1 MSADRPL
8 LVLVNRAAGSVEVAQ
23 LDEVCRTLEA
33 RSPSG
38 IEVRDPAPGAEYAET
53 VATAVGR
60 DVVVVGGDGS
70 LHQLLQELSDQ
81 DLLGQVGAVGLVPM
95 GTGNDLARGTGLP
108 LEPLEAVPVAV
119 GGKVRGRSL
128 LIDGRGEVVANA
140 VHCGVAAEATA
151 RAADVK
157 GRLGRAAYVWG
168 ALRAGVTSTGWHLRV
183 TVDGTTV
190 VDGSDRV
197 LMVSAVLGSTVGG
210 GTPIVPPSPEDDGL
224 VHVVVACGTSPWA
237 RVGFARA
244 LRRGRH
250 AERDDVLVVSG
261 REVLVEAVDPRD
273 AFRVN
278 TDGEV
283 SEGRSLTRR
292 WRLQREAW
300 RLRVPA
306 D

>member
-1 MSADRPL
+1 MTGDRRL
-8 LVLVNRAAGSVEVAQ
+8 LVLVNRAAGSAQEGQ
-23 LDEVCRTLEA
+23 LDEVCRALSS
-33 RSPSG
+33 RSDSG
-38 IEVRDPAPGAEYAET
+38 IEVRDPAPAEYAET
-53 VATAVGR
+53 VASAVGR

-70 LHQLLQELSDQ
+70 LHRLLQEISDQ
-81 DLLGQVGAVGLVPM
+81 DLLARVGAVGLVPL
-95 GTGNDLARGTGLP
+95 GTGNDLARGAGLP

-119 GGKVRGRSL
+119 GGTARARSL
-128 LIDGRGEVVANA
+128 LLEESGEVVANA

-168 ALRAGVTSTGWHLRV
+168 ALRAGVTSRGWHLRV
-183 TVDGTTV
+183 SVDGTTV

-210 GTPIVPPSPEDDGL
+210 GTPIVPRSQDGEL
-224 VHVVVACGTSPWA
+224 VTVVVACGTSAWA

-250 AERDDVLVVSG
+250 AEREDVLVVSG
-261 REVLVEAVDPRD
+261 REVQVEAVDPRD
-273 AFRVN
+273 AFRAN

-283 SEGRSLTRR
+283 SDERYLSRR
-292 WRLQREAW
+292 WRLQQHVW